1 MLLAQDLAART
12 DAELTAML
20 KTLAQ
25 PGTAFTF
32 VWEEIEFRKRHP
44 EYRVA

>member
-12 DAELTAML
+12 DAELAQML
-20 KTLAQ
+20 ATLSQ
-25 PGTAFTF
+25 PSTAFTF
-32 VWEEIEFRKRHP
+32 VWEEIQFRARHP